1 MKCEYCKYCYG
12 EDEKGHICR
21 LAGCEAR
28 LSDSQV
34 ERCEN
39 GIDEDSGEKIED
51 DDYGQN
57 LNTQND
63 FDLYLYFNYW
73 R

>member
-1 MKCEYCKYCYG
+1 MKCEHCKYCYG

>member
-1 MKCEYCKYCYG
+1 MKCEHCKYSYG
-12 EDEKGHICR
+12 KDEKGHICR

-51 DDYGQN
+51 DD
-57 LNTQND
+57 
-63 FDLYLYFNYW
+63 
-73 R
+73 